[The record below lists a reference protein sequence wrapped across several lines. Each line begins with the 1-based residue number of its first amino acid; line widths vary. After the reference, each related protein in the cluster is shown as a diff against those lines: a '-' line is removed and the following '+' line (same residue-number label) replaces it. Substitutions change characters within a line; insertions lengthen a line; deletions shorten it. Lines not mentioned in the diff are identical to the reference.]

1 MKKTIIL
8 LLAVLLLSGCAATAP
23 MDAADADRALD
34 KEPNPVRVED
44 PVDEKSPESPEFPE
58 TPESTVPPLFVDPKT
73 PGQEGNLMEVLNFRT
88 SDSKEMVSETY
99 LIRNLEEYQRY
110 VSKYMIL
117 ENPFFID
124 DESLGRLRGVD
135 GAFFEG
141 YALVVSVSVE
151 SSGST
156 RVQGE
161 QLLVKGNVAELYIRR
176 TEAAIGTADIAT
188 RHVVFLVPKG
198 QLELVDTVKV
208 MVSLR

>member
-8 LLAVLLLSGCAATAP
+8 LLTVLLLSGCAASAP
-23 MDAADADRALD
+23 MDAAEADRTLD
-34 KEPNPVRVED
+34 KESDLVRID
-44 PVDEKSPESPEFPE
+44 DAVDAESPETPE
-58 TPESTVPPLFVDPKT
+58 EPPESTVPPLLVDPKT
-73 PGQEGNLMEVLNFRT
+73 PGQEGNLMDVLNFRT

-99 LIRNLEEYQRY
+99 IIRNLEEYQRY

-124 DESLGRLRGVD
+124 DESLERLRGVD

-188 RHVVFLVPKG
+188 RHVVFLVPG
-198 QLELVDTVKV
+198 DQLDLVDTVKV
-208 MVSLR
+208 MTSLR